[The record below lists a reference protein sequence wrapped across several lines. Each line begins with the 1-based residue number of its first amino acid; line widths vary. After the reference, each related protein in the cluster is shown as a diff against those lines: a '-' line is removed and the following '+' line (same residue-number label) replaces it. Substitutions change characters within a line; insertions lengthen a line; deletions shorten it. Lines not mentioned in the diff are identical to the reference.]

1 MKKYG
6 FTYIEVMIA
15 TTIFIV
21 LSIIVV
27 RLNIESNKNV
37 NIQVDKQNMMMEAQK
52 ILEKSKTNPISVGD
66 NNFNSYEEINDNSG
80 KYYYVTQV
88 ANIGTQGPPTLLQIT
103 VRVRKNVNDVKNE
116 VILTSHFLKN

>member
-52 ILEKSKTNPISVGD
+52 ILEKSKTNPVSVGD